1 MEGRGC
7 VNAQADGGE
16 LMDFTAGVE
25 RRLGA
30 GAHVR
35 VALAEAGKT
44 IRIWLSYPI
53 MIFFW
58 GIFPLLWVMPFVFQG
73 KALVGSMNS
82 EAFRLLTGSGNYMAF
97 VLIGAMVST
106 FVFSAL
112 WGVGNSLRE
121 ETYWGTM
128 EYIIASPTPPLV
140 VLIGKTLAEW
150 LMATVMVVF
159 QAAIIGIFFG
169 VQFTVAKVLPVLL
182 ICGLLM
188 IGFYGFAI
196 AFAGFTLLIKEVHGW
211 VHTLEW
217 VFFLFSPIRYPVQVN
232 PITQAVSVLI
242 PLTWALVAIRGI
254 ILLERN
260 ETPLWKTV
268 AILLAMDVVLLV
280 GGYVL
285 FVALERKTRKD
296 GTVGMH

>member
-1 MEGRGC
+1 MR
-7 VNAQADGGE
+7 AP
-16 LMDFTAGVE
+16 GVE
-25 RRLGA
+25 LRALGA
-30 GAHVR
+30 
-35 VALAEAGKT
+35 EFGKT

-58 GIFPLLWVMPFVFQG
+58 AVFPLIWVMPYVFQG
-73 KALVGSMNS
+73 KALVGGATS
-82 EAFRLLTGSGNYMAF
+82 ESFRQLTGSGNYLAF
-97 VLIGAMVST
+97 VLIGAMIST

-128 EYIIASPTPPLV
+128 EYIIASPTHPLV
-140 VLIGKTLAEW
+140 ILIGKTLAEW
-150 LMATVMVVF
+150 AWSTVMAVF
-159 QAAIIGIFFG
+159 QAAIISIFFG
-169 VQFTVAKVLPVLL
+169 VRFTIDKVLPIILL
-182 ICGLLM
+182 VGLLM

-217 VFFLFSPIRYPVQVN
+217 IFFLFSPIRYPVQVN
-232 PITQAVSVLI
+232 PITAVVSTLI

-254 ILLERN
+254 ILLNKSEVN
-260 ETPLWKTV
+260 FWQTV
-268 AILLAMDVVLLV
+268 LILVIMDVVLLTA
-280 GGYVL
+280 GYFL
-285 FVALERKTRKD
+285 FVYLEKKTRRD

>member
-1 MEGRGC
+1 MERKGC
-7 VNAQADGGE
+7 VRVQADGGE
-16 LMDFTAGVE
+16 LMDFAAGVE

-35 VALAEAGKT
+35 VAFAEAGKT

-73 KALVGSMNS
+73 KALVGGMNS
-82 EAFRLLTGSGNYMAF
+82 EAFRQLTGSGNYMAF

-169 VQFTVAKVLPVLL
+169 VEFTVAKVLPVLL

-268 AILLAMDVVLLV
+268 AILLGMDVVLLV
-280 GGYVL
+280 GGYLL